1 MKTGHGI
8 PSALLQGKKPN
19 YEGLK
24 KFTSDIVEGKSSAGP
39 LPGYV
44 ASESIL
50 KNAPEQAKHLR
61 KNVQKDPQGRV
72 TSWDVEQDPIK
83 ITEAISVG
91 RDSLNYVKPAK
102 SANEAM
108 MLGKEFSRNYSPYSK
123 SGAIAIKNLSRGNY
137 VGPDKSLNTDEA
149 KAKVVNDLWSE
160 TIGARGRTD
169 QELPKKFGIPDP
181 NVYAKM
187 PNPKSGAVKKKS
199 PAKQTTSRQKS
210 MNQPMAKSAK
220 LGKTTADMGEG
231 PMPSNKNPKSG
242 ENKMP
247 PGTKVDGDLSKSGK
261 KYGSPAKMMNKKT
274 PAKMKKC

>member
-8 PSALLQGKKPN
+8 PSALLQGRKPN

-61 KNVQKDPQGRV
+61 KNVQKDAQGRV
-72 TSWDVEQDPIK
+72 TSWDVEQDPVK
-83 ITEAISVG
+83 IVEQISVG
-91 RDSLNYVKPAK
+91 RDSLNYIKPAK

-108 MLGKEFSRNYSPYSK
+108 MLGKEFSRNYSPNSA
-123 SGAIAIKNLSRGNY
+123 SGRANIKNLSRGTY

-149 KAKVVNDLWSE
+149 KAKMVNDLWSE
-160 TIGARGRTD
+160 TIGARGITD
-169 QELPKKFGIPDP
+169 QELPTKFGIPDP

-187 PNPKSGAVKKKS
+187 PNPKSGAVKKKPVAKQMRSGS
-199 PAKQTTSRQKS
+199 PAKQMQAMPK
-210 MNQPMAKSAK
+210 
-220 LGKTTADMGEG
+220 
-231 PMPSNKNPKSG
+231 PSNKNPKSG

-247 PGTKVDGDLSKSGK
+247 PGTKMDGDLSKSGRK
-261 KYGSPAKMMNKKT
+261 SGPPAKMMSKKT